1 MDLNMPNLGALVL
14 KGPCCMFYTGC
25 QVYWGLTHKAVSFWY
40 SDFISHTHKYTQ
52 KHTEQSGP
60 NRLTQPH
67 KHILKPPSMRSQHI
81 SVLHWMNNSH
91 IKNLLSTMSFLF
103 KNYSHVEVVYMLT
116 RFNKT
121 KFILWNTN
129 ITDKNG
135 ANKQNTHTYTKH
147 SKNDKGKRLGIP
159 LF

>member
-1 MDLNMPNLGALVL
+1 MVPWYQKDLVACFTQGVKFTDVWHIKRYFSGTLIL
-14 KGPCCMFYTGC
+14 Y
-25 QVYWGLTHKAVSFWY
+25 
-40 SDFISHTHKYTQ
+40 HTHKYTQ

-67 KHILKPPSMRSQHI
+67 KHILKPPAMRSQQI
-81 SVLHWMNNSH
+81 SVLHWINNSH
-91 IKNLLSTMSFLF
+91 IKNLLSTMSIF
-103 KNYSHVEVVYMLT
+103 KNYSHVEVVYMLI
-116 RFNKT
+116 RFNKP